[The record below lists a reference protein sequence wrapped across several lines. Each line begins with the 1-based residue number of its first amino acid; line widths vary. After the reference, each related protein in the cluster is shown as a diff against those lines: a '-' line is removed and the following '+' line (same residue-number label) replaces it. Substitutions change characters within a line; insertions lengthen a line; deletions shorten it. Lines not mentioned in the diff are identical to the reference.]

1 MTLDDLGN
9 IGEFVGAVGVV
20 VSLIYLAAQIRRNTS
35 SVRASTFQEAVRDIA
50 TLSDLLA
57 TDAELSRIWSSGLQD
72 LDALKPDERVRFAAY
87 MLGMFRR
94 LENVVYQTQH
104 GALDPAYWEGQL
116 SSLRGTLS
124 QPGVAAWWARA
135 QGLFSP
141 DFREYVERE
150 LTSGKGHAAEHD
162 GRRRPAS

>member
-1 MTLDDLGN
+1 MTLQDLGN

-20 VSLIYLAAQIRRNTS
+20 VTLVYLAVQIRRNTI
-35 SVRASTFQEAVRDIA
+35 SVRASTFQEAVRDVA

-57 TDAELSRIWSSGLQD
+57 TDAELARIWSSGLRD
-72 LDALKPDERVRFAAY
+72 FAALKPEERVRFAAY

-94 LENVVYQTQH
+94 LENVLYQTQH
-104 GALDPAYWEGQL
+104 GALDPAYWDGQL
-116 SSLRGTLS
+116 SSMQDTLS

-141 DFREYVERE
+141 SFREYVERG
-150 LTSGKGHAAEHD
+150 LTSG
-162 GRRRPAS
+162 